1 MTKIQC
7 KNINVNI
14 IYDIQ
19 NKGLVMEAFAWVRI
33 VKDDDFYF
41 KLVIHER
48 SATSKATTAFFLT
61 YTILQFPC

>member
-19 NKGLVMEAFAWVRI
+19 NKRLVMEAFARVRI
-33 VKDDDFYF
+33 VKDDDLF
-41 KLVIHER
+41 
-48 SATSKATTAFFLT
+48 
-61 YTILQFPC
+61 